1 MKKWIFSLALLA
13 TGSLL
18 GAQEFNFTV
27 RVNVQKL
34 QNVDPRVFQTL
45 ESTVLEFL
53 NNQKWTDDYFET
65 EERIDANILITVQ
78 EELSPTIFK
87 ADIAIQAARP
97 VYGSDYSTPLINYID
112 KGVNFTY
119 EQFQPLQF
127 SLNSFNDNLS
137 SVLAFYAYVILG
149 LDYDSY
155 SPYGGEPYLQAAMD
169 IVNSVPQSA
178 AASNPGWRSLDGN
191 RNRYWLIENLLSPRV
206 RPMRQAWYDYHRQG
220 LDVAASDINTARAVM
235 VAALE
240 QVRSVDQVYPNTM
253 IVQMFSDT
261 KAAEILEIF
270 KRGTPQEQNTVIQ
283 IMTKIDPSNASNY
296 RAIK

>member
-13 TGSLL
+13 AAGLA

-53 NNQKWTDDYFET
+53 NNQKWTDDYFEN
-65 EERIDANILITVQ
+65 EERIEANLLITVQ
-78 EELSPTIFK
+78 EEISPTSFK
-87 ADIAIQAARP
+87 ADIAVQAARP
-97 VYGSDYSTPLINYID
+97 TFGSDYSTPLINYID
-112 KGVNFTY
+112 KGVTFTY

-127 SLNSFNDNLS
+127 SLNTFNDNLS
-137 SVLAFYAYVILG
+137 SVLAFYAYIILG
-149 LDYDSY
+149 LDYDSF
-155 SPYGGEPYLQAAMD
+155 SPFGGETHLQRAMD
-169 IVNSVPQSA
+169 IVNAVPQGA

-220 LDVAASDINTARAVM
+220 LDVAPSDIATARAVM

-261 KAAEILEIF
+261 KSSEILEIF

>member
-1 MKKWIFSLALLA
+1 MKKCILSLALLA
-13 TGSLL
+13 ISGLAL
-18 GAQEFNFTV
+18 AQEFNFTV

-53 NNQKWTDDYFET
+53 NNQKWTDDYFEN
-65 EERIDANILITVQ
+65 EERIEANLLITVQ
-78 EELSPTIFK
+78 EEITATSFK
-87 ADIAIQAARP
+87 ADIAVQAARP
-97 VYGSDYSTPLINYID
+97 VYGSDYSTALINYID
-112 KGVNFTY
+112 KGVTFTY

-127 SLNSFNDNLS
+127 SLNSYNDNLS

-149 LDYDSY
+149 LDYDSF
-155 SPYGGEPYLQAAMD
+155 SSFGGEPYLQKAMD
-169 IVNSVPQSA
+169 IVNAVPQGA

-220 LDVAASDINTARAVM
+220 LDVSVSDITTARAVI
-235 VAALE
+235 ASALE
-240 QVRSVDQVYPNTM
+240 QVRNVDQVYPNTM

-261 KAAEILEIF
+261 KSAEILEIF

-283 IMTKIDPSNASNY
+283 VMTKIDPSNASNY